1 MKLRKIFL
9 NLLVFSIL
17 IGGFVFAYFNTKKPA
32 EANTA
37 LSYCILKVSSTTP
50 NHIKIFNS
58 TATGT
63 EKYIYID
70 PDRYFVIDNK
80 YICPQNYQ
88 AFPGDFNLNLLKYAS
103 TTEIVLPGGDS
114 YDPNNSTSTP
124 PYDYDGIYYVD
135 NDLQALYDSIIYGT
149 PNYNDPNYYNSPYY
163 NDPNYYNSPYYND
176 PNYYNSP
183 YYNDPN
189 YNNPNYNTP
198 NYSDPNYYNN
208 PNYNNPNYNSNQNLN
223 NPYYNSPNYTGDISG
238 STLNYQSLYLS
249 SSFWDNLIKND
260 PSFTNGRFVI
270 LDALDY
276 PYCVN
281 LTRNFGYGSR
291 DGDTGREVSALQG
304 YLYSRGYMDVE
315 PTGYFGNIT
324 AISLGKFQFRNQI
337 TVTGSVNQEVRDI
350 MKDLTCIKIPNI
362 SYKDKP
368 LSPSPYVAPSTPST
382 INKPPV
388 TKPPVVTPTK
398 DIVTIPPTED
408 DKVKPDSGISTL
420 SSTEGNMYLSQRNNL
435 YFMYKTKAPKPFI
448 CIDLNNTDCGI
459 PANYGPIIE
468 GVLRGY
474 YEVVDLSGNWA
485 FTLYNGNV
493 WGEIGDKTKIYLK
506 DSAQSN
512 TVSVYTVNVLN

>member
-32 EANTA
+32 EANTT
-37 LSYCILKVSSTTP
+37 LSYCILKVSPTTP
-50 NHIKIFNS
+50 NHVKIFNS

-70 PDRYFVIDNK
+70 PDKYFVIDNR
-80 YICPQNYQ
+80 YVCPNNYQ
-88 AFPGDFNLNLLKYAS
+88 PFPGDFNLNLLKYAS
-103 TTEIVLPGGDS
+103 TTEIVLPDGDPS
-114 YDPNNSTSTP
+114 GSNNSTSTP
-124 PYDYDGIYYVD
+124 PNDYDGIYYID

-149 PNYNDPNYYNSPYY
+149 PNYNNPNYNTPNYTDPNYYNNPNYY
-163 NDPNYYNSPYYND
+163 DPNYYNNPD
-176 PNYYNSP
+176 
-183 YYNDPN
+183 

-198 NYSDPNYYNN
+198 NYTDPNYYNN
-208 PNYNNPNYNSNQNLN
+208 PNYNNS
-223 NPYYNSPNYTGDISG
+223 YYNSPNYAGDISG
-238 STLNYQSLYLS
+238 SGLNYQSLYLS

-260 PSFTNGRFVI
+260 PSFTNGRFVT

-324 AISLGKFQFRNQI
+324 AISLGKFQYRNQI

-382 INKPPV
+382 V
-388 TKPPVVTPTK
+388 TKPPVVTPPK
-398 DIVTIPPTED
+398 DIVIIPPTEAEE
-408 DKVKPDSGISTL
+408 VESDSSISTL

-448 CIDLNNTDCGI
+448 CIDLNNTDCSI
-459 PANYGPIIE
+459 PANYEPIIE

-506 DSAQSN
+506 DSAQAN